1 LEDLMATE
9 VTKTPDYEVLKEELK
24 KDIDKSQHAYI
35 DAQFVE
41 LEKRLS
47 SHREITPAA
56 GMNKDSESIA
66 TFKSLAKGIPTDSK
80 LMSAET
86 IKSLSG
92 FAKAVWMREH
102 NQEMSVEVRKALGE
116 TQGSTGGFMVPYE
129 FRPELLKLIIE
140 DQVVRPRAQV
150 VPMATDTLI
159 YPRIVDTTHASSI
172 HGGIKGSWTAEA
184 GTLGTGDPAFGQMQL
199 IAKKFT
205 DYVTVS
211 NELIMDSPISIA
223 PLLGTLL
230 REGLGFFE
238 DHDMLWAFG
247 AGQVRGVLKSNCL
260 ISGTRTKT
268 SHIVYDDIRNMQT
281 RLFPSSYKRAVWVCS
296 PGALNDLLNM
306 SMAVG
311 TGGNGVFITNIPGRT
326 AADEFPMSIFGR
338 PLVVSE
344 KMADLGTA
352 GDIMVADFSYYI
364 IGDRMDLT
372 LTSSEHV
379 AFATDQTAFRIIER
393 LDGAPWIDSALTPN
407 NGGSTLSSFVTLAA

>member
-1 LEDLMATE
+1 MGNETD
-9 VTKTPDYEVLKEELK
+9 VKTKEYTTLVEELK
-24 KDIDKSQHAYI
+24 KDIAPSQHEYI
-35 DAQFVE
+35 DAKFEQFKKD
-41 LEKRLS
+41 LASTRT
-47 SHREITPAA
+47 ITPAA
-56 GMNKDSESIA
+56 GMTKDAENIA
-66 TFKSLAKGIPTDSK
+66 IFKSLTSGNRMPDDTKGLKS
-80 LMSAET
+80 ET
-86 IKSLSG
+86 ARALAG
-92 FAKAVWMREH
+92 FAKAVYMREH
-102 NQEMSVEVRKALGE
+102 NMDMSDSVRKALGE
-116 TQGSTGGFMVPYE
+116 TQGSTGGFLIPYE
-129 FRPELLKLIIE
+129 FRPELLKLVIE

-159 YPRIVDTTHASSI
+159 YPRIVDTSHASSI
-172 HGGIKGSWTAEA
+172 HGGVKGSWTAEA

-211 NELIMDSPISIA
+211 NELLMDSPISMA

-247 AGQVRGVLKSNCL
+247 AGQVKGIMKANCL
-260 ISGTRTKT
+260 ISSTRTKT

-281 RLFPSSYKRAVWVCS
+281 RLFPSSYKRAYWVCS

-306 SMAVG
+306 SIAVG
-311 TGGNGVFITNIPGRT
+311 TGGNGVFVTNIPGQS
-326 AADEFPMSIFGR
+326 AADTFPMSIFGR
-338 PLVVSE
+338 PLIVSE
-344 KMADLGTA
+344 KMSDLGTA

-379 AFATDQTAFRIIER
+379 AFATDQTAFRIVER